1 MSQNKRLQ
9 SLDALKNQTTDVL
22 VATDVAAR
30 GLDIKNVTHVYN
42 YDVPKTSKEY
52 VHRIGRTARAGENG
66 DAVTLLT
73 ERDHDNFRR
82 VQVDDE
88 LLIERAEMPEF
99 RKVPFIRMNDQRQR
113 PFCGNNRSFQRYSNS
128 RFLDNRHRNKR
139 R

>member
-1 MSQNKRLQ
+1 M
-9 SLDALKNQTTDVL
+9 L

-99 RKVPFIRMNDQRQR
+99 QKVQFIRMNTQGEGS
-113 PFCGNNRSFQRYSNS
+113 FHKNNRSFHGHSNNRFPENRGRY
-128 RFLDNRHRNKR
+128 KR